1 MYKKN
6 FFGTTEAVQHGTLV
20 NNTKY
25 IHKQEVLRVGIVY
38 ENQDILNLA
47 DVLENIG
54 VKSLQGAK

>member
-6 FFGTTEAVQHGTLV
+6 FFGTTEAVQHGSGTLV
-20 NNTKY
+20 NNST
-25 IHKQEVLRVGIVY
+25 EVLKQAGIVY
-38 ENQDILNLA
+38 ENHDIMNLA